1 MNNMNIDTCIPGFF
15 LIGLFSGFMSGIF
28 GIGGGSVRIPLLN
41 FVGLSL
47 TSAFGINLL
56 VIPFSSVIGA
66 ISHKKNINWE
76 MSIFI
81 AVGGILGSVAGAI
94 MTGLVQPFALA
105 IIFVLLS
112 IITVT
117 GMYFENIS
125 PGLAQRIKPKSSII
139 TIGAF
144 ILSLITGLRGG
155 SGGSLFPPFLRMM
168 KLSVHSAIA
177 TSLFITIFTA
187 SGAVMIYWYRGD
199 IKWLPAIVVIVGS
212 IIGVRMGSLLCL
224 KTQPRILQLGLSI
237 FIVLLALLVVYK
249 QL

>member
-1 MNNMNIDTCIPGFF
+1 MNIETCIHEFF
-15 LIGLFSGFMSGIF
+15 LIGLFSGFMSGMF

-41 FVGLSL
+41 FVGLPL
-47 TSAFGINLL
+47 TCAFGINLL

-76 MSIFI
+76 MSIFLAI
-81 AVGGILGSVAGAI
+81 GGILGSVTGAI
-94 MTGLVQPFALA
+94 LTGLVQPFELA
-105 IIFVLLS
+105 IIFVFLS
-112 IITVT
+112 IITVI

-125 PGLAQRIKPKSSII
+125 SGLAQKIKPKSSII

-144 ILSLITGLRGG
+144 VLNLFTGIRGG

-168 KLSVHSAIA
+168 KLSIHSAIA
-177 TSLFITIFTA
+177 TSLFITVFTA

-199 IKWLPAIVVIVGS
+199 IKWLPAIVVIIGS

-224 KTQPRILQLGLSI
+224 KTQPRILQAGLSI
-237 FIVLLALLVVYK
+237 LVVLLALLVVYK
-249 QL
+249 QV